1 MAASRALMKDSGLT
15 VVNAARPMRAMAK
28 LCQPF
33 AKPLLALLFIVPL
46 QASAQQLFRFKDD
59 TGQIVIT
66 DRLPPE
72 VIPRG
77 YEVLDRNGRV
87 TKTVQR
93 QLNAAERAA
102 KQLEDNARAADA
114 LAKAKLLEWD
124 QSLLRRYSSV
134 ADIKLAKVR
143 AINDV
148 QVRIDILKNNL
159 ESVIAQVASEQSAAA
174 DYERRSGRVP
184 QEILDDIAQH
194 KLDVGE
200 AQRLIYVREQ
210 ELAAL
215 ITRFDRDIARF
226 TKLYAQVNKLQ

>member
-1 MAASRALMKDSGLT
+1 MSDSSLT
-15 VVNAARPMRAMAK
+15 VVNAVRPQRAMAK
-28 LCQPF
+28 LCQPLVQ
-33 AKPLLALLFIVPL
+33 LLLTLLFIAPL
-46 QASAQQLFRFKDD
+46 QVNAQQLFRFTDD
-59 TGQIVIT
+59 NGQLVIT

-72 VIPRG
+72 VIPKG

-134 ADIKLAKVR
+134 ADIKHAKAR

-174 DYERRSGRVP
+174 DYERRSGSVP
-184 QEILDDIAQH
+184 QEILDDIAQN

-200 AQRLIYVREQ
+200 AQRLIIVREQ
-210 ELAAL
+210 ELVAL